1 MFENMYN
8 LFFEDEFKQFDIYRK
23 NVSTNND
30 LYFDAENE
38 VKIGTI
44 DVDIQEKTKLI
55 TSEGKQ
61 KNEAGI
67 YVIKYILG
75 YTSSTVNIQIG
86 DVLKNT
92 NKNYEVVNV
101 FDKKDFIL
109 LYLKEVV

>member
-1 MFENMYN
+1 MFKNMYN
-8 LFFEDEFKQFDIYRK
+8 LFFEDCFKSFDIYRK
-23 NVSTNND
+23 NINTSND
-30 LYFDAENE
+30 LYFDVENE

-61 KNEAGI
+61 KNEAGT
-67 YVIKYILG
+67 YVVKYTLG
-75 YTSSTVNIQIG
+75 YASPTASVEIG
-86 DVLKNT
+86 DILKNT